1 MSSTQ
6 SAQSQT
12 QVIAVPVANGQ
23 LCEHFGH
30 CEHFALY
37 EVDPQAKRVLGSKLP
52 EPPPHEPGVL
62 PRWLHE
68 QGVNVI
74 LAGGMG
80 RRAQD
85 IFTTH
90 AIQVV
95 VGLSAGSPEAIVQ
108 GYLDGRLQATV
119 NPCDH

>member
-6 SAQSQT
+6 SAHSHT
-12 QVIAVPVANGQ
+12 QVVAVPVANGQ

-30 CEHFALY
+30 CENFALY
-37 EVDPQAKRVLGSKLP
+37 EVDPPAKKVLGSQLL

-85 IFTTH
+85 IFAAH
-90 AIQVV
+90 EIQVV
-95 VGLSAGSPEAIVQ
+95 VGLSAQPPEAVVQ
-108 GYLDGRLQATV
+108 GYLDGLLQASA